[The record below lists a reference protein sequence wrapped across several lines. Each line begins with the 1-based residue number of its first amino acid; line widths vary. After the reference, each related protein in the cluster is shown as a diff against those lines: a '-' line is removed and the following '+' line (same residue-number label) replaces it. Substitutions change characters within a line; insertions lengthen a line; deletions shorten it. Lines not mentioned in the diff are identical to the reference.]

1 MASITEKT
9 ASVIDGRL
17 VKINQNPVSLLIPVV
32 AIATHF
38 SPNQFV
44 AKPTAKPMA
53 DLQPLANPEQLTAE
67 SVRHFLNQFVCFQT
81 LPPLSESI
89 AEQVQRSLQFLV
101 DESDFQTFGIC
112 ADSAQASEAAL
123 NSYLSGLGYL
133 QLTENQIEIEA
144 PADLDST
151 QTPVFMKYN
160 LRNGKC
166 YQEPYTGTARGV
178 LITCHG
184 AAQDEINGT
193 YGHFPL
199 DLF

>member
-1 MASITEKT
+1 
-9 ASVIDGRL
+9 
-17 VKINQNPVSLLIPVV
+17 
-32 AIATHF
+32 
-38 SPNQFV
+38 
-44 AKPTAKPMA
+44 MA

-67 SVRHFLNQFVCFQT
+67 SVRRFLNQFVCFQT
-81 LPPLSESI
+81 LPPLPEPI

-101 DESDFQTFGIC
+101 GESDFQTFGIC

-123 NSYLSGLGYL
+123 NSYLTGLGYADL
-133 QLTENQIEIEA
+133 LKNGIEIQA
-144 PADLDST
+144 PVDLNPT

-199 DLF
+199 NLFQSGS